1 MIDREHS
8 LAPSFALGGA
18 TLYRRRAWVF
28 SWLSASFLLVAAA
41 SAQTAGEEQGYRKGT
56 ETLIL
61 QTRQGAR
68 HKLVVELAATPAE
81 QSRGLMFRTRL
92 PAKHGMLFLHDP
104 PQKVV
109 MWMKNTYLPLDML
122 FLDREGR
129 IVQIVEKTTPLSL
142 AQIRS
147 SQPVAAVLQLRP
159 ERLKPL
165 RVAGELDE
173 RASSNDEGSPRRHL
187 GSGAGISALG
197 ARHFSVGRSLGS
209 RQASRVCAKTATGEF
224 KRREA
229 SLLGKT
235 FTETKPT
242 SRWRGFR
249 TRPCCRFLNEV
260 GVFAA
265 MLDAVRL
272 HAEQA

>member
-92 PAKHGMLFLHDP
+92 RK
-104 PQKVV
+104 
-109 MWMKNTYLPLDML
+109 
-122 FLDREGR
+122 
-129 IVQIVEKTTPLSL
+129 
-142 AQIRS
+142 
-147 SQPVAAVLQLRP
+147 
-159 ERLKPL
+159 
-165 RVAGELDE
+165 
-173 RASSNDEGSPRRHL
+173 
-187 GSGAGISALG
+187 
-197 ARHFSVGRSLGS
+197 ARYAFS
-209 RQASRVCAKTATGEF
+209 
-224 KRREA
+224 
-229 SLLGKT
+229 
-235 FTETKPT
+235 
-242 SRWRGFR
+242 
-249 TRPCCRFLNEV
+249 TRP
-260 GVFAA
+260 AA
-265 MLDAVRL
+265 EGCHVDEKHLPAIG
-272 HAEQA
+272 HALP

>member
-147 SQPVAAVLQLRP
+147 SQPVAAVLELA
-159 ERLKPL
+159 
-165 RVAGELDE
+165 AGSVRNLSLAKGD
-173 RASSNDEGSPRRHL
+173 RAEH
-187 GSGAGISALG
+187 
-197 ARHFSVGRSLGS
+197 
-209 RQASRVCAKTATGEF
+209 
-224 KRREA
+224 
-229 SLLGKT
+229 
-235 FTETKPT
+235 
-242 SRWRGFR
+242 
-249 TRPCCRFLNEV
+249 RF
-260 GVFAA
+260 FQ
-265 MLDAVRL
+265 R
-272 HAEQA
+272 